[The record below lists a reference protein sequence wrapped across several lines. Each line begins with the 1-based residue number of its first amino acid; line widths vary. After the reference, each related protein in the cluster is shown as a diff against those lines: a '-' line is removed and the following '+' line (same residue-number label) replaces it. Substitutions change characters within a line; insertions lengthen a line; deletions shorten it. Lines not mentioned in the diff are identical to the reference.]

1 MADAAL
7 IICTRRGARGRRAPA
22 DDRSSAADGR
32 PRRRIRGEAGSGG
45 GGGGRRVRADDGWV
59 VGDGERHREGEGGAS
74 AESNPEH
81 GEKKKN
87 ERKNELT
94 EERKKE
100 RKGEKNATL
109 FTGNMCKGKSKQTR
123 RRLLR
128 FLAPLRDRSPL
139 RSHARRL
146 PPGRLC

>member
-32 PRRRIRGEAGSGG
+32 PRRRIRGEAGSEG
-45 GGGGRRVRADDGWV
+45 GGGGRRVRQMTGGWLEMAR
-59 VGDGERHREGEGGAS
+59 GTREGEGGAS

-81 GEKKKN
+81 GEKKKTKGRTN
-87 ERKNELT
+87 S
-94 EERKKE
+94 RKKE
-100 RKGEKNATL
+100 RKKE
-109 FTGNMCKGKSKQTR
+109 KGKKKCNAFYRKYVQRQIQTDKKTPFKIFGPAEGSK
-123 RRLLR
+123 
-128 FLAPLRDRSPL
+128 AL